1 MFKRTLNMSLGNFAM
16 LPSCVVVYPLSIGGS
31 WQSSAFVN
39 KSMGFGSLMVSI
51 CSEVVFISRL
61 HVVYSSLG
69 LAGGP
74 LGGLRSFMGTGDGF
88 VRDLSFARLMAVVSC
103 VGYMSIKMGFV

>member
-31 WQSSAFVN
+31 WESSVFVN
-39 KSMGFGSLMVSI
+39 KSMGFGSLVVSI